1 MIIVEVWAKGYADQT
16 GLSRLT
22 IEDHVD
28 PAVAA
33 KNAFGS
39 FARVAG
45 VRPVNPVA
53 VPPVSEAYAR
63 MMSQN
68 DNS

>member
-1 MIIVEVWAKGYADQT
+1 MKIIDVWAKGYADHT

-22 IEDHVD
+22 VEDHVD

-33 KNAFGS
+33 RKTFGS

-45 VRPVNPVA
+45 VRPAIAPV